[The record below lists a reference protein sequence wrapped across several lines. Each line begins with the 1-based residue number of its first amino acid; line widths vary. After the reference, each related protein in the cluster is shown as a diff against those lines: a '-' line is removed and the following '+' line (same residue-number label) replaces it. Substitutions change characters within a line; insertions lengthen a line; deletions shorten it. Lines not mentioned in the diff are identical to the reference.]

1 MSQAHRIFARLY
13 DFYMLPQELWG
24 VRVRRRIVAGDAVGM
39 VLELGVG
46 TGRNLP
52 FYRRARIV
60 VGVDPDPYM
69 IRRARYR
76 ARMAHIPIR
85 LVRAKG
91 EALPFPDESFD
102 TIVATLVFAT
112 VPDASTA
119 ARELHRVLKAGG
131 TLRFFEHFRSQN
143 AHLAGLQD
151 LVTPFWRRFLGGCEP
166 NRDIVGIFVE
176 AGFEIL
182 ETSKFRGTFLHHG
195 IARPVV
201 SREMPELGRK
211 EEAVSACP
219 RNRSDR
225 FHR

>member
-1 MSQAHRIFARLY
+1 MAQAHRIFARLY

-24 VRVRRRIVAGDAVGM
+24 VRVRRRIVAGDAVGT

-46 TGRNLP
+46 TGLNLP
-52 FYRRARIV
+52 FYRKARIV

-69 IRRARYR
+69 IRRASYR
-76 ARMAHIPIR
+76 ARMAPIPIR
-85 LVRAKG
+85 LVQAKG

-102 TIVATLVFAT
+102 TVVATLVFAT
-112 VPDASTA
+112 IPDAPCA
-119 ARELHRVLKAGG
+119 ARELHRVLKSGG

-143 AHLAGLQD
+143 THLAGLQD
-151 LVTPFWRRFLGGCEP
+151 LVAPFWRRFLGGCEP
-166 NRDIVGIFVE
+166 NRDIVGIFAK

-182 ETSKFRGTFLHHG
+182 ETSKFRGTFLHYG

-201 SREMPELGRK
+201 PREIPKLGRK
-211 EEAVSACP
+211 EEAVSARL
-219 RNRSDR
+219 RNGSDW